1 MGVGAVKKL
10 FELASGGV
18 LKKARTFKED
28 VKAIESGDSFASIV
42 NLNEGKL
49 SDRYESGALNDY
61 LAKKGFYVD
70 DDKFGNVI
78 FGKDKQSVEYLKNA
92 KNPYEYGKAY
102 GYSDADIAKFYE
114 TRRGGNEMW
123 ESEFLK
129 DKNSS
134 RREVMGAGAIVKA
147 GVESFENAVK
157 AYKKNKS
164 TIKGAE
170 RKAFPGVYDDPAK
183 IAKIASERSAPETP
197 AMKELFGVDRREL
210 YEMSQERG
218 LGGESVFQRGAKARG
233 AKAAEPIMQP
243 ANTQR
248 VTDILTEG
256 GKYPEIYEG
265 MDAWYNLDPLYN
277 QFVKLFG
284 KEEGARRFKQYN
296 AFSGMSSP
304 MSDVLTE
311 TSRGTAA
318 NWLHNQGRFE
328 DFVKY
333 GGKRGDQPGETPRPP
348 GMGDYPGHMA
358 HTTAQTPAMRK
369 YIANAGAV
377 DMKSP
382 KVPVYIQA
390 ALPEELGGSWRVP
403 VGDAHWSRAVGLPDT
418 RNLKKV
424 DGVYKVNDASVS
436 PSELGSLTPW
446 FSSIADDVGILP
458 VPAQARLWG
467 TASHA
472 TGVESPIGASKLELV
487 ANKIYDQAQKRG
499 VDPKLFRDYV
509 LAGGDVK
516 KLGLSSAALAS
527 LVGIP
532 AHASEN
538 ALTEAGGM
546 LSGTDL
552 SLARRDDRPFFKT
565 MGEYGLSAL
574 RGIPLG
580 IIDTAYAIEDAAK
593 YLGMMPDN
601 SAYVPSSVSEQTREN
616 MRNLIPDYE
625 AKYATDEDKSI
636 FEFLGGLFSPI

>member
-1 MGVGAVKKL
+1 MA
-10 FELASGGV
+10 A
-18 LKKARTFKED
+18 
-28 VKAIESGDSFASIV
+28 
-42 NLNEGKL
+42 GK
-49 SDRYESGALNDY
+49 
-61 LAKKGFYVD
+61 V
-70 DDKFGNVI
+70 
-78 FGKDKQSVEYLKNA
+78 
-92 KNPYEYGKAY
+92 
-102 GYSDADIAKFYE
+102 
-114 TRRGGNEMW
+114 
-123 ESEFLK
+123 
-129 DKNSS
+129 
-134 RREVMGAGAIVKA
+134 VKA
-147 GVESFENAVK
+147 GIEAFESAVSS
-157 AYKKNKS
+157 YKKNKS
-164 TIKGAE
+164 TIKGAQ
-170 RKAFPGVYDDPAK
+170 RKAFPAVYDDPAK

-218 LGGESVFQRGAKARG
+218 LGGESVFQRGPRAKG

-265 MDAWYNLDPLYN
+265 MDAWYNLDPMYN

-284 KEEGARRFKQYN
+284 KEEGARRFKQLN

-318 NWLHNQGRFE
+318 NWLKNQGRFE

-333 GGKRGDQPGETPRPP
+333 GGKRGDKPGEKPRPP

-369 YIANAGAV
+369 YIANEGNV

-382 KVPVYIQA
+382 KVPVYIQS

-418 RNLKKV
+418 RNLKKEK
-424 DGVYKVNDASVS
+424 GVYKVNDASVS

-446 FSSIADDVGILP
+446 FSGIAEDAGMLP

-509 LAGGDVK
+509 LSGGDVK
-516 KLGLSSAALAS
+516 KLGLSAATIAS

-538 ALTEAGGM
+538 VETEAGGM

-552 SLARRDDRPFFKT
+552 SLAPRDDRPFFKT
-565 MGEYGLSAL
+565 MGEFGMSAL
-574 RGIPLG
+574 RGIPLS
-580 IIDTAYAIEDAAK
+580 ILDTFDSLKDAAD
-593 YLGMMPDN
+593 YLGFMPDN
-601 SAYVPSSVSEQTREN
+601 SAYVPDSAKEQARQI
-616 MRNLIPDYE
+616 MRNRVPDYD
-625 AKYATDEDKSI
+625 AKYATDNDRSVMRTV
-636 FEFLGGLFSPI
+636 GGLLSPI